1 MHFIIFFLTFV
12 LFIYL
17 FLCRTQLLCP
27 HLKVEEVEQVVEV
40 QGESGFLS
48 PAGSIKATLT
58 ARSTTVSLSG

>member
-1 MHFIIFFLTFV
+1 MCSIPKCTFTFFFIIRSNIY
-12 LFIYL
+12 LFIYI
-17 FLCRTQLLCP
+17 LCRTQLLCL

-58 ARSTTVSLSG
+58 AR